1 MQENHQEYPQED
13 QQDYIKTGKK
23 PRKDFTRESRDR
35 KRLGDLATNI
45 MLVSSTLSIPL
56 SILTGAI

>member
-1 MQENHQEYPQED
+1 MQDD

-35 KRLGDLATNI
+35 KRIGDLAETI
-45 MLVSSTLSIPL
+45 MLATTTSSIPL
-56 SILTGAI
+56 LIITGAI

>member
-1 MQENHQEYPQED
+1 MQDDHREYT
-13 QQDYIKTGKK
+13 KSSKK
-23 PRKDFTRESRDR
+23 PRKDYTREIRER